1 MTSQNAKAELL
12 LQWHQKDTSLLLPNA
27 WDSASALLFEKAGFP
42 AIGTTSM
49 GIAFAQG
56 YADGQQIS
64 RGEMMQVIARIAAVV
79 QVPVT
84 ADIEAGYGPT
94 VEDVAR
100 TIREVIK
107 AGAVGVNLEDN
118 TGVFQ
123 PLYSVEEQARRIA
136 AAREEAKR
144 AGLSLIINARTDTYL
159 FHIGDE
165 ATRLEETIRRARAYL
180 QAGANSI
187 FVPGVIDPSLI
198 QVLVREIPGPL
209 NIMVGPGAPS
219 VPELFK
225 LGVARV
231 SLGGAVMLATMGVI
245 RDIARELREQGTYE
259 QITQHAYEFTE
270 AWKLFQQKR

>member
-1 MTSQNAKAELL
+1 MISQNAKAERL
-12 LQWHQKDTSLLLPNA
+12 LQLHQKGASLLLPNA

-56 YADGQQIS
+56 YPDGQQIS
-64 RGEMMQVIARIAAVV
+64 REEMMQVIARMAAVV

-94 VEDVAR
+94 VEDVAQ

-107 AGAVGVNLEDN
+107 AGAVGVNLEDS

-123 PLYSVEEQARRIA
+123 PLYSVEEQVRRIA
-136 AAREEAKR
+136 AAREEARR
-144 AGLSLIINARTDTYL
+144 ANLPLVINARTDTYL
-159 FHIGDE
+159 FRIGDE
-165 ATRLEETIRRARAYL
+165 TTRMEDTINRARAYL
-180 QAGANSI
+180 QAGANSV
-187 FVPGVIDPSLI
+187 FVHGVTDPSLI

-219 VPELFK
+219 APDLFK

-231 SLGGAVMLATMGVI
+231 SIGGAAMLATMGVV
-245 RDIARELREQGTYE
+245 RDIASELREQGTYE
-259 QITQHAYEFTE
+259 QIARNAYEFTA
-270 AWKLFQQKR
+270 AWQLFQHKG

>member
-1 MTSQNAKAELL
+1 MTSQNAKAERL
-12 LQWHQKDTSLLLPNA
+12 LQLHQKGASLLLPNA

-56 YADGQQIS
+56 YPDGQQIS
-64 RGEMMQVIARIAAVV
+64 RDEMMQIIARIAALV

-94 VEDVAR
+94 DEDVAQ

-107 AGAVGVNLEDN
+107 AGAVGVNLEDS
-118 TGVFQ
+118 TGVLM

-136 AAREEAKR
+136 VAREEARR
-144 AGLSLIINARTDTYL
+144 AGLSLVINARTDTYL
-159 FHIGDE
+159 FQIGEE
-165 ATRLEETIRRARAYL
+165 ATRLEETIRRGRAYL
-180 QAGANSI
+180 QAGANSV
-187 FVPGVIDPSLI
+187 FVPGVTDPSLI

-209 NIMVGPGAPS
+209 NVMVGPGIPS
-219 VPELFK
+219 APELFK

-231 SLGGAVMLATMGVI
+231 SIGGAAMLATMGLI
-245 RDIARELREQGTYE
+245 RDIASELREQGTYE
-259 QITQHAYEFTE
+259 QMARHAYDFAE
-270 AWKLFQQKR
+270 AWKLFQQKS

>member
-12 LQWHQKDTSLLLPNA
+12 LQWHQRDASLLLPNA

-64 RGEMMQVIARIAAVV
+64 RDEMMQVIARIAAVV

-84 ADIEAGYGPT
+84 ADIEAGYGST

-118 TGVFQ
+118 
-123 PLYSVEEQARRIA
+123 
-136 AAREEAKR
+136 
-144 AGLSLIINARTDTYL
+144 
-159 FHIGDE
+159 
-165 ATRLEETIRRARAYL
+165 
-180 QAGANSI
+180 
-187 FVPGVIDPSLI
+187 
-198 QVLVREIPGPL
+198 
-209 NIMVGPGAPS
+209 
-219 VPELFK
+219 
-225 LGVARV
+225 
-231 SLGGAVMLATMGVI
+231 
-245 RDIARELREQGTYE
+245 
-259 QITQHAYEFTE
+259 
-270 AWKLFQQKR
+270 

>member
-1 MTSQNAKAELL
+1 
-12 LQWHQKDTSLLLPNA
+12 
-27 WDSASALLFEKAGFP
+27 
-42 AIGTTSM
+42 M
-49 GIAFAQG
+49 GIAFAHG
-56 YADGQQIS
+56 YPDGQQIS
-64 RGEMMQVIARIAAVV
+64 REEMMQVIARIAAVV

-94 VEDVAR
+94 VEDVAK

-107 AGAVGVNLEDN
+107 AGVVGVNLEDN
-118 TGVFQ
+118 TGVFK
-123 PLYSVEEQARRIA
+123 PLCSVEEQALRIA
-136 AAREEAKR
+136 AAREEARR
-144 AGLSLIINARTDTYL
+144 ANLPLVINARTDTYL

-187 FVPGVIDPSLI
+187 FVPGVTDPSLI

-209 NIMVGPGAPS
+209 NMMVGPGAPS
-219 VPELFK
+219 APELFK

-231 SLGGAVMLATMGVI
+231 SIGGAAMLATMGLV
-245 RDIARELREQGTYE
+245 RDMARELREQGTYE
-259 QITQHAYEFTE
+259 QIALHAYEFTE